1 MCGIAGIIAS
11 APLTPLQRARLEA
24 AAAALHHRGP
34 DDAGIALEGQVGF
47 VHTRLSII
55 DLAGGHQPIATPD
68 GRLSGVVNGE
78 IYNYVELRDPF
89 IARNGYTPLTH
100 SDSESA
106 LQVLFAE
113 GIDGFKRL
121 NGMFALAI
129 HEPGRRRVVLARDR
143 LGIKPL
149 YYSVQPGFV
158 AFGSELKAVLALLD
172 AVPAVNPDAVAQF
185 LEHEFQGGE
194 DTAFAGIRRV
204 PPGVALSID
213 YDLTITRQRW
223 WSLTDVQPEK
233 MDQPEAER
241 RFSALM
247 EQVMT
252 EHMRADVPF
261 GLFLSG
267 GVDSSLLCAL
277 LTRMHGQA
285 IESFSVGYS
294 VDRQRNE
301 LDAAQTIAR
310 RFGTRHTSLEIT
322 PEALLARIP
331 HAIWSTDELM
341 RDYAVLP
348 TSMLAERTRQSLKVV
363 FTGEGGDEVFAGYAR
378 YRKLAIQRWAANLV
392 APGSGGFR
400 TQGRWPRGLIRQ
412 VFAPALRAAAGGFRQ
427 PQIDAWRAAPR
438 SWSALQKAQHNDLVT
453 ALPDNLLV
461 KVDRSLMA
469 FGVEGRVPYLDHRI
483 VEFGLALP
491 DALKVRGKIGKHFLR
506 QWGLQYVPH
515 DHLFQVKK
523 GFHVPIGTM
532 LSADFLA
539 RLGPLL
545 AASPAMAQWFDPAGI
560 RAMFAAHART
570 NAHTEHIWGLL
581 HFAIWHRIFVEQG
594 GRQPALAEDPLD
606 YLR

>member
-1 MCGIAGIIAS
+1 MCGIAGILAS
-11 APLTPLQRARLEA
+11 APLSAVLRARLEA
-24 AAAALHHRGP
+24 AARALHHRGP
-34 DDAGIALEGQVGF
+34 DDAGITVEGQVGF

-55 DLAGGHQPIATPD
+55 DLAGGHQPISTPD
-68 GRLSGVVNGE
+68 GRLSAVVNGE
-78 IYNYVELRDPF
+78 IYNYVELREPF
-89 IARNGYTPLTH
+89 IARNGYVPHSH

-106 LQVLFAE
+106 LQVFAAE
-113 GIDGFKRL
+113 GVAGFKRL

-129 HEPGRRRVVLARDR
+129 HEPARRQITLTRDR

-149 YYSVQPGFV
+149 YYCVQPGYV
-158 AFGSELKAVLALLD
+158 AFASELKGVLALLE
-172 AVPAVNPDAVAQF
+172 AAPAVEPDALGQF

-194 DTAFAGIRRV
+194 ATAFRGIYRV
-204 PPGVALSID
+204 PPGVALVIG
-213 YDLTITRQRW
+213 YDLSIRRETW
-223 WSLTDVQPEK
+223 WQLTDVRPEK
-233 MDQPEAER
+233 MDQPEAEQ
-241 RFSALM
+241 RFSTLM

-277 LTRMHGQA
+277 LTRMHGRD

-301 LDAAQTIAR
+301 LDAAQTIAQ
-310 RFGTRHTSLEIT
+310 RFGTRHTALEIS
-322 PEALLARIP
+322 PQALLARLP

-348 TSMLAERTRQSLKVV
+348 TSMLAEKTRDSLKVV

-378 YRKLAIQRWAANLV
+378 YRKHAIQRWGANLL

-400 TQGRWPRGLIRQ
+400 TQGRWPRNWMKQ
-412 VFAPALRAAAGGFRQ
+412 VFSPALRAAIGGFRQ
-427 PQIDAWRAAPR
+427 PQIDAWQAAP
-438 SWSALQKAQHNDLVT
+438 SAWSALQKAQHNDLVT

-491 DALKVRGKIGKHFLR
+491 DELKVHGKIGKHFLR
-506 QWGLQYVPH
+506 QWGLQYVPRE
-515 DHLFQVKK
+515 HLFQVKK
-523 GFHVPIGTM
+523 GFHVPVGQM
-532 LSADFLA
+532 FGADFLA
-539 RLGPLL
+539 AAGAKL
-545 AASPAMAQWFDPAGI
+545 AANPAMAEWFAPDGV
-560 RAMFAAHART
+560 RALFAAHAKT
-570 NAHTEHIWGLL
+570 GAHNEHIWGLL
-581 HFAIWHRIFVEQG
+581 HFAIWHRIFVEQRG
-594 GRQPALAEDPLD
+594 QQPELASDPLA
-606 YLR
+606 YLG